1 MSAETEDWRNRQWSS
16 FCSPVIEHEE
26 IDTELVLLVSY
37 RTAEDSRYRFDRM
50 LLNWVACIPANDACR
65 PEAPSCR
72 CRLLHFCL
80 ILHRIGAIYHRITL
94 MDHSEYFYLQYN
106 SSAAAAFRLNFI
118 SPFLLKLSSPHILLN
133 FSHPLSIYL
142 IVICKI
148 GEFLGRGRC
157 NPIAAA
163 ERLRR

>member
-1 MSAETEDWRNRQWSS
+1 MKKSTL
-16 FCSPVIEHEE
+16 
-26 IDTELVLLVSY
+26 ELVLLASY
-37 RTAEDSRYRFDRM
+37 LTAEDSRHRFDRM

-72 CRLLHFCL
+72 CRRRLLHFCP
-80 ILHRIGAIYHRITL
+80 ILRCIGAIYHRITL
-94 MDHSEYFYLQYN
+94 MDHSKYFYLQCN
-106 SSAAAAFRLNFI
+106 SCAAAAFQLSFI
-118 SPFLLKLSSPHILLN
+118 SSFLLKLSSPHILPN